1 MSAAPEP
8 PAQWHRVL
16 TLLADISLF
25 IGTRS
30 VWAQAASHR
39 LVVAAVISVC
49 YASVLVCG
57 VLALVVRRPRSLA
70 RVDLCVLVT
79 AVTLV
84 LCTWVMNH
92 NGSDEADL
100 TAQAARALVAG
111 HPVYGQPWPWLFGH
125 TVARTPTVTG
135 GYDYTYGYPPL
146 APLLTA
152 PLLWLGHGG
161 MAATALSTGALI
173 VGAVVLW
180 RLLPGPWRPAAT
192 MVCLGFG
199 MLASYGRLG
208 YPAILAL
215 ALLVPVV
222 VRWPRIGRGGRL
234 GPAGVAQ
241 AACLGAACAAQQLPW
256 FLAPF
261 LLAGIYAV
269 RRGELGPVSEV
280 ASSARRAGRA
290 ASGACSRR
298 AGRKPSYW
306 TYLGFR
312 PVRRVGAPP
321 TPSRQWG
328 SVPDAVRQAPL
339 PTQALGARAAGLV
352 ALRVAGVAATVWLLI
367 NTYFIVSEPGA
378 WLDGI
383 ALPLTQGAVLHGQ
396 GLVDVS
402 LYLTDGGDRLD
413 WYSRASLL
421 LLGGL
426 LAVFVLFVRRLGPAA
441 TVLPWLAFY
450 LATRS
455 QDGYYLMMTPLWLA
469 AAVTAP
475 LPEFAGAWQ
484 PRPRLLSGPHRRPA
498 RIAAVVLL
506 LSPAVASAA
515 LAATGTPPLHMAVAS
530 VGRAAPTAVSRLTLR
545 VTNTGDSALV
555 PHFTLTRGQGMD
567 AYWSVVRGPAA
578 LPAHATAT
586 YEIRPFTGT
595 FTLPRRGVRVRLRA
609 FTPSPQ
615 TLSSTYIRLL
625 PSA

>member
-1 MSAAPEP
+1 MRPAVSVAPEP

-49 YASVLVCG
+49 YASILVCG
-57 VLALVVRRPRSLA
+57 VLALVVRRERSLA

-100 TAQAARALVAG
+100 TAQAARELVAG

-125 TVARTPTVTG
+125 TVALTPTVTG

-161 MAATALSTGALI
+161 VPTTALSTAALI

-269 RRGELGPVSEV
+269 RRGELG
-280 ASSARRAGRA
+280 
-290 ASGACSRR
+290 
-298 AGRKPSYW
+298 
-306 TYLGFR
+306 
-312 PVRRVGAPP
+312 
-321 TPSRQWG
+321 
-328 SVPDAVRQAPL
+328 
-339 PTQALGARAAGLV
+339 ARAAGLV
-352 ALRVAGVAATVWLLI
+352 VLRVVGVAATVWLLI

-402 LYLTDGGDRLD
+402 LYLTNGSDRLV
-413 WYSRASLL
+413 WYSYASLL

-484 PRPRLLSGPHRRPA
+484 PRPRPLSGPHRRPA
-498 RIAAVVLL
+498 RIAAAVLL
-506 LSPAVASAA
+506 LSPAVASAS

-545 VTNTGDSALV
+545 VTNTGDSALT

-567 AYWSVVRGPAA
+567 PYWSVVRGPAT

-586 YEIRPFTGT
+586 YELRPPTGT